1 MLGLSVLFL
10 LCIDTNQPVGATDG
24 PTIGIFTALLYSKIV
39 LHEFSPTGANMFKA
53 FILLLAGVS
62 LAYFLSLNPGTL
74 EKEALIEK
82 YSNEQSRFIPID
94 GMQVHYRD
102 EGAGELVVL
111 IHGTASSLHT
121 WDQWTK
127 QLSAHYRVI
136 RLDLPGFG
144 LTGPHPQ
151 NKYEVQDDV
160 QFMRNFLQALMIND
174 PQKQVH
180 LVGNS
185 LGGRIAWQ
193 YSLRFPGQV
202 KSLTLMNA
210 LGYPQE
216 QWPPAI
222 EMAQWP
228 VVDEIV
234 ARFSPRFMF
243 EDGLKEVYFDDALV
257 NTQLVDRYFQ
267 LANFPGNMAAFPKR
281 VQAKLDTQSD
291 NIKDISVPTLIQWG
305 ARDEYFPVARAYDFK
320 RDIKGSKLKVYTDIG
335 HLPMEETPKK
345 SAEDFRLFL
354 ADLLVSQ

>member
-1 MLGLSVLFL
+1 MNLV
-10 LCIDTNQPVGATDG
+10 PA
-24 PTIGIFTALLYSKIV
+24 
-39 LHEFSPTGANMFKA
+39 GANMFKA
-53 FILLLAGVS
+53 FILLLAGFS
-62 LAYFLSLNPGTL
+62 LAFVLSPNSGAL

-82 YSNEQSRFIPID
+82 YSNEQSKFIPVN

-102 EGAGELVVL
+102 EGAGELVLL

-121 WDQWTK
+121 WDQWTQ
-127 QLSAHYRVI
+127 QLKTDYRVV

-160 QFMRNFLQALMIND
+160 QFIRNFLQALIMND
-174 PQKQVH
+174 GQNQLH

-193 YSLRFPGQV
+193 YSLSFPEQV
-202 KSLTLMNA
+202 KSLTLMDA

-228 VVDEIV
+228 VLDKIV
-234 ARFSPRFMF
+234 ANFSPRFMF

-257 NTQLVDRYFQ
+257 NSQLVDRYFQ

-281 VQAKLDTQSD
+281 VQAKLDTQSE

-320 RDIKGSKLKVYTDIG
+320 RDIKGAQLKVYTDIG
-335 HLPMEETPKK
+335 HLPMEETPQQ
-345 SAEDFRLFL
+345 SVQDFRLFI
-354 ADLLVSQ
+354 ADLMAAQ